1 MPNRITI
8 CSLLSAALAVAPVR
22 AAAQAVTVCASIG
35 VDGQPANN
43 NCREAAVSAD
53 GRFVAFTSSASNLVS
68 GTQTLRR
75 EVFLRDMQTGSTVRI
90 SEPLAGGTANAASYY
105 PSISEHGR
113 FVAFTSDATNLVP
126 GDTNNVTDVFI
137 RDTALNTLERVS
149 VNSLGEQANNASY
162 KPSISADGRL
172 IAFWSLASNLVADD
186 TNNHADVF
194 VRDRY
199 STLTKRVSISWDELT
214 PNANQASNN
223 PVISAD
229 GRFVAFLSLA
239 SNIVQNDTNGAQD
252 VFVRDLT
259 QNTTVRA
266 SVSFNFDEGD
276 RSSGDFGHALSG
288 NGRYLAFSSFATNL
302 VEADTNNTVDIF
314 IRDLVAETT
323 FLASLTT
330 EGWHSSGWAHNPA
343 INHAGDRL
351 AFDSVT
357 SDYVPYDSNGVSDIF
372 VRDRARLY
380 TERVSVSATG
390 LPSSYASLYPV
401 MSADGRYVAFEA
413 DARAFFPGTVVT
425 RTQIFLRGPLPL
437 DPTYSADELRT
448 AIRIAAGNRSATTS
462 EMMNYCVAAG
472 AGIDL
477 MDAVR
482 LCRMAA
488 GLDPKP

>member
-1 MPNRITI
+1 MPNRTI
-8 CSLLSAALAVAPVR
+8 NWCLLCVVLAVAPGR
-22 AAAQAVTVCASIG
+22 ASAQAITVCASIG
-35 VDGQPANN
+35 LDGQPANN
-43 NCREAAVSAD
+43 NCREASVSAD
-53 GRFVAFTSSASNLVS
+53 GRFVAFTSSATNLVS

-75 EVFLRDMQTGSTVRI
+75 EVFLRDLQTGTTVRI
-90 SEPLAGGTANAASYY
+90 SEPVAGGTANAASYY
-105 PSISEHGR
+105 PSVSEHGR
-113 FVAFTSDATNLVP
+113 FVAFTSDASNLIP
-126 GDTNNVTDVFI
+126 GDTNNVTDVFV
-137 RDTALNTLERVS
+137 RDTALNTLQRVS

-172 IAFWSLASNLVADD
+172 IAYWSLASNLVPDD

-199 STLTKRVSISWDELT
+199 STSTERVSISWDEVD

-229 GRFVAFLSLA
+229 GRYVAFLSLA
-239 SNIVQNDTNGAQD
+239 DNIVQNDINGAQD
-252 VFVRDLT
+252 VFVRDLNT
-259 QNTTVRA
+259 DTTVRA
-266 SVSFNFDEGD
+266 SVSFNYDEGD
-276 RSSGDFGHALSG
+276 RSSGDFGLALSG

-323 FLASLTT
+323 FIASLTT
-330 EGWHSSGWAHNPA
+330 EGRHSSGWAHNPA
-343 INHAGDRL
+343 INHSGDRL

-357 SDYVPYDSNGVSDIF
+357 SDYVPYDSNGVIDVF
-372 VRDRARLY
+372 VRDRTRLY

-390 LPSSYASLYPV
+390 LPSSYTSLYPV

-413 DARAFFPGTVVT
+413 DARAFIPGTVVT

-437 DPTYSADELRT
+437 DPTYSADELKT
-448 AIRIAAGNRSATTS
+448 ALRIAAGHRSATFPET
-462 EMMNYCVAAG
+462 MNYCVAAG

-477 MDAVR
+477 LDAVR